1 MTAKSFT
8 NVEKKVAPNMRVRG
22 QLAEGGDGPT
32 PAVVELLPALVAPRE
47 GDVVP
52 GGRAGADVI
61 HLGC

>member
-1 MTAKSFT
+1 
-8 NVEKKVAPNMRVRG
+8 MRVRG
-22 QLAEGGDGPT
+22 QLAEGGDGPN